1 MATFLIASIA
11 IEAHTTNPLPVAAR
25 LVERGHTVLWYAGRA
40 FHERIARTSAT
51 PLPYVDAPDFS
62 GQDFFEYFPQF
73 RGRSGPKVIGDAF
86 AQVFVGHAPQRVA
99 DLRRITAAHPVDAML
114 TEGLS
119 YGVGMVSELEGIPW
133 ATFAD
138 GPLPFEDP
146 DTPPFGPGLLPMRGP
161 AGRLRNR
168 LIRAAAGRLI
178 FRDAE
183 RVYDEVRAGLGLPPD
198 PGSALQAGP
207 SPLLH
212 LQACTPSFEY
222 PRRHLPAHIH
232 WIGALRPDPR
242 PWDPPAWW
250 DELGVDGVD
259 GAGRRPVVHV
269 TQGSL
274 RPDPAELVLPA
285 VRGLAD
291 EPVTVV
297 VTTGGASRADL
308 ERAAGEPLPANCLV
322 MPWIP
327 YDELLARADVFV
339 TNGGYTGVTLALA
352 HGVPIVQAGT
362 TEEKAENAA
371 RIQWSG
377 VGLRLGKTHPAP
389 SKVRAAVRRV
399 LDEPSFRT
407 AARRVQAE
415 MSAHDAAVESAELLE
430 RLAATRRPVLRAD
443 ADERVLSRS
452 E

>member
-11 IEAHTTNPLPVAAR
+11 VEAHTTNPLPIAAR
-25 LVERGHTVLWYAGRA
+25 LIERGHTVLWYAGRA
-40 FHERIARTSAT
+40 FHERIARTGAT

-62 GQDFFEYFPQF
+62 GQDIDEFFPQF
-73 RGRSGPKVIGDAF
+73 RGKSGPKMIGEAF
-86 AQVFVGHAPQRVA
+86 DQIFVGHAPQRVA
-99 DLRRITAAHPVDAML
+99 DLRRIVAAHPVDAML

-119 YGVGMVSELEGIPW
+119 YGVGMVSELEDIPW

-138 GPLPFEDP
+138 GPLPYEDA

-168 LIRAAAGRLI
+168 LVAAAADRLI
-178 FRDAE
+178 FRAAE
-183 RVYDEVRAGLGLPPD
+183 RRYESIRAGLGLPRD
-198 PGSALQAGP
+198 PGSARLAGA
-207 SPLLH
+207 SSLLH

-222 PRRHLPAHIH
+222 PRRDLPPQIH

-242 PWDPPAWW
+242 PWQPPVWW
-250 DELGVDGVD
+250 DDLGADG
-259 GAGRRPVVHV
+259 RPVVHV

-274 RPDPAELVLPA
+274 RPDLTELVLPA

-291 EPVTVV
+291 EPVQVV

-308 ERAAGEPLPANCLV
+308 EQAAGAALPANCLV
-322 MPWIP
+322 VPWIP

-389 SKVRAAVRRV
+389 AKVRAAVRRV

-407 AARRVQAE
+407 AARRIQAE
-415 MSAHDAAVESAELLE
+415 MAEHDAANEAAGLLE
-430 RLAATRRPVLRAD
+430 RLARTRRPVHRAD
-443 ADERVLSRS
+443 AAAGGDLPVTV
-452 E
+452 